1 MADVNG
7 LRAIYNQVMACKPS
21 WSTNWHDTYKR
32 VCERVRERAGRL
44 EEMELGRDPDDAALL
59 ERLIRQQS
67 NGIASSG
74 QSIMSREFFQS
85 ICENHSFLEAL
96 AAMMRDPSS
105 EKYTKMRKKWEELAD
120 WKGVRRTPL
129 LVNRV
134 AAACTTDV
142 SSTAD
147 ERKFEYVYDWLIRMG
162 LIDAPATA
170 EAEANWYTKNCHLME
185 VLQQVFQQELATEE
199 TDIYWLSIFVW
210 LLYDELCSP
219 FVLKKQV
226 VKYGPPGTGKTY
238 QARLQAQKAFGVWF
252 REYGLE
258 SALSADQQIET
269 VQFHSSYGYE
279 SFIEGLQPVREK
291 NGTIQLKLCDGTF
304 KAFCKKAAKW
314 EIDVERLK
322 ACAKSEIAWRDL
334 TVGDVNNLLAPGE
347 SLGDHWEYIRNL
359 DPGTKV
365 ADAVPP
371 FFFIIDEINRADLSR
386 VFGELM
392 YCLEYRGVG
401 GALQTQ
407 YARLND
413 AETGM
418 IEVDGTYRFFVPE
431 NVYLIGTMNT
441 IDRSVESFD
450 FALRRRF
457 SWESV
462 EPDMGVLRNSLLQ
475 KKEGEEDWSLLA
487 DSLERL
493 NAAIEKE
500 KLLGP
505 DYRIGHAYLMNLG
518 YPRSMEPKEVSEA
531 VWNDGIK
538 PLLEEYLRGTG
549 KEEELLR
556 RFAAEFIIKN

>member
-1 MADVNG
+1 MADVDG
-7 LRAIYNQVMACKPS
+7 LRAIYNQVMGCKPL
-21 WSTNWHDTYKR
+21 WSTNWHGTYQE
-32 VCERVRERAGRL
+32 VCEKVRERAGRL

-147 ERKFEYVYDWLIRMG
+147 ERKFEYVYGWLIRMG
-162 LIDAPATA
+162 LIDAPA

-219 FVLKKQV
+219 FALKKQV

-334 TVGDVNNLLAPGE
+334 TVGGVENLLAPGE
-347 SLGDHWEYIRNL
+347 SLGAHWKYIRNL

-418 IEVDGTYRFFVPE
+418 IKVDGTYRFFVPE

-462 EPDMGVLRNSLLQ
+462 EPDMGVLRDNLSLMGVE
-475 KKEGEEDWSLLA
+475 KWSSLA

-518 YPRSMEPKEVSEA
+518 YPRSMALEVVREA
-531 VWNDGIK
+531 IWEDSIK

-556 RFAAEFIIKN
+556 RFATEFLQG